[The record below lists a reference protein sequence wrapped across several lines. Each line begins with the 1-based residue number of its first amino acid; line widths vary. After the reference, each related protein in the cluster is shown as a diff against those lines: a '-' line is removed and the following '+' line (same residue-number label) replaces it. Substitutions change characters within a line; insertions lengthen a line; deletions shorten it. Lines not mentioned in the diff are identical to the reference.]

1 MTFLFR
7 LLVLVLIVSLVRH
20 IVAFFLA
27 GSRKWTTGRP
37 QRQASPQGPA
47 TITGTMVKDPQCG
60 TYTALELA
68 VTANLAGKPLHF
80 CSRECRDK
88 YLLAATAEARVAR

>member
-7 LLVLVLIVSLVRH
+7 LLVLVLIISLVRSL
-20 IVAFFLA
+20 VARLA
-27 GSRKWTTGRP
+27 GSRKGVAGRGWRRTP
-37 QRQASPQGPA
+37 AAAPA

-68 VTANLAGKPLHF
+68 VTAKVAGKSLHF

-88 YLLAATAEARVAR
+88 YMLAATAEARVAR